1 MIRSMETW
9 EQIIP
14 TVPITQEQVDSKL
27 QCTVCCEDFQV
38 REPVSLLECAHVF
51 HPSCIHP
58 WLQLNTTCPVC
69 RHDLQASENPQV
81 SGEEGEQDVEMSTS
95 DSSSDDGLFTVSSQ
109 DMMFTIP
116 SQDMMFTISL
126 QGSGALED
134 CEMAEEILSATLNVG
149 DSDSDWSL
157 SMISCFSSSS
167 DEASDND

>member
-1 MIRSMETW
+1 MDAW
-9 EQIIP
+9 GQIIP

-51 HPSCIHP
+51 HPSCILP

-69 RHDLQASENPQV
+69 RHDLQASENLQV
-81 SGEEGEQDVEMSTS
+81 SGEEDEPDVEMSS
-95 DSSSDDGLFTVSSQ
+95 LDSSSDDGLFTVSSQ
-109 DMMFTIP
+109 DMMMFTIP

-126 QGSGALED
+126 QGSAALED
-134 CEMAEEILSATLNVG
+134 SEMTEEILSATLNVR
-149 DSDSDWSL
+149 DTDSDWSL

-167 DEASDND
+167 DDASDND